1 MRKQKIK
8 IPTILTI
15 GKAVQDVFLT
25 SSKAFEPYKHKGV
38 LYEHLPLGQKIHV
51 DDVVFSTGGNAT
63 NAAVTFARQNLHS
76 KYIWA
81 LGTDFASEGVIK
93 ALDDDSVDT
102 SDVVQDEK
110 YRVSYSTLLLAPTG
124 ERTVLNY
131 VGTAIADD
139 GYPLDLSV
147 IEAVDW
153 LYLSSLNN
161 MNLLEKIVNR
171 AVKAGVKIM
180 MNPSG
185 LELAHPRK
193 LKALLEDIDILSV
206 NKEEAEEIVSGKTLE
221 ELVRHATHYCPVVL
235 VSDGPNGV
243 MATDSKTIVRAGMYE
258 DVTVLDRTGAG
269 DAFGSGF
276 LSQWAQ
282 GKSLRE
288 SIIFA
293 SANSTS
299 VVQQVG
305 AKAGILRHGVRLHE
319 MPLDERPF

>member
-1 MRKQKIK
+1 MIKQK

-25 SSKAFEPYKHKGV
+25 SDKAFEPYSHKGV

-51 DDVVFSTGGNAT
+51 DDVVFSIGGNAT

-81 LGTDFASEGVIK
+81 LGTDYASQGVIK
-93 ALDDDSVDT
+93 ALDDDNVDT
-102 SDVVQDEK
+102 SGVVQSEQ
-110 YRVSYSTLLLAPTG
+110 YRVSYSTLLLAPNG

-139 GYPLDLSV
+139 GHPLDLSIV
-147 IEAVDW
+147 EKVDW

-161 MNLLEKIVNR
+161 MTLLEKVVSR
-171 AVKAGVKIM
+171 ATKAGVKIM

-185 LELAHPRK
+185 LELQHGKK
-193 LKALLEDIDILSV
+193 LKSILEDITVLSV
-206 NKEEAEEIVSGKTLE
+206 NKEEAAELVSGKTLE
-221 ELVRHATHYCPVVL
+221 ELMRHATHYCPVVI

-243 MATDSKTIVRAGMYE
+243 MATDSNTIVRAGMYE
-258 DVTVLDRTGAG
+258 DVSVVDRTGAG

-282 GKSLRE
+282 GKSLKE
-288 SIIFA
+288 AVIFA

-299 VVQQVG
+299 VVTQIG
-305 AKAGILRHGVRLHE
+305 AKAGILHHGAKLHE
-319 MPLDERPF
+319 MPLSEQPF

>member
-1 MRKQKIK
+1 MIKQKK
-8 IPTILTI
+8 PTILTI
-15 GKAVQDVFLT
+15 GKAAQDVFLT

-63 NAAVTFARQNLHS
+63 NAAVTFARQHLHS
-76 KYIWA
+76 KYLWA
-81 LGTDFASEGVIK
+81 LGTDHASQGVLM
-93 ALDDDSVDT
+93 ALDDDDVDT
-102 SDVVQDEK
+102 SSVVRDEK

-131 VGTAIADD
+131 VGSTIADD
-139 GYPLDLSV
+139 GHPLDLSV
-147 IEAVDW
+147 IEKADW

-161 MNLLEKIVNR
+161 MALLEKITTR
-171 AVKAGVKIM
+171 AAKAGVKIM

-185 LELAHPRK
+185 LELEHSQK
-193 LKALLEDIDILSV
+193 LKAILEDVAVLSV
-206 NKEEAEEIVSGKTLE
+206 NKEEASELVSGHTLE
-221 ELVRHATHYCPVVL
+221 ELVRHATHYCPVVI

-243 MATDSKTIVRAGMYE
+243 MATDSNTIVRAGMYE
-258 DVTVLDRTGAG
+258 DVPVLDRTGAG

-282 GKSLRE
+282 GKSLKE

-299 VVQQVG
+299 VVTKVG
-305 AKAGILRHGVRLHE
+305 AKAGILHHDAKLHE
-319 MPLDERPF
+319 MPLDEKPF